1 MTRLER
7 LLQAARAVAGNR
19 ARLAG
24 EIMHA
29 TGLSREGV
37 ELAFTRHFELYPT
50 AEELASLERAA
61 GHAARVHVIL
71 SANVFTAP
79 LRAIALAYAASERV
93 TVRPSRRDPVVARE
107 LVSELGDP
115 NVTIASDDAVDEGE
129 IHVYGRDETI
139 AAVRAA
145 ARVPVKGHGTGMGI
159 VVLSPR
165 ADLEDAA
172 QAIADDVIPF
182 DQRGCLSPRVV
193 FVERGAERLAEH
205 LHRALAATRVPRGQ
219 LTAEER
225 AEARRW
231 IDSAT
236 VAGEVLEGEDHVVA
250 VGRGLLVPP
259 PGRHVQVV
267 PFERL
272 DLHEIGRFVVAV
284 GTDDPDRHALPP
296 HARISPPG
304 MMQRPP
310 LDGPVDRRVG

>member
-1 MTRLER
+1 MSRVER

-37 ELAFTRHFELYPT
+37 ELAFTRHLELYPT
-50 AEELASLERAA
+50 REELAALEKAA
-61 GHAARVHVIL
+61 GRAPRVHVIL

-79 LRAIALAYAASERV
+79 LRALALAYAASPVV
-93 TVRPSRRDPVVARE
+93 TVRPSRRDPVMARE

-115 NVTIASDDAVDEGE
+115 SVTLVTGDAIEEGE

-139 AAVRAA
+139 AEVRAR
-145 ARVPVKGHGTGMGI
+145 ARVAVKGHGTGMGI

-165 ADLEDAA
+165 ADLEEAA
-172 QAIADDVIPF
+172 AAIADDVIPF
-182 DQRGCLSPRVV
+182 DQRGCLSPRLV
-193 FVERGAERLAEH
+193 FVEGDAPRLAEL
-205 LHRALAATRVPRGQ
+205 LHRALEAARVPRGA
-219 LTAEER
+219 LTEDER
-225 AEARRW
+225 IEARRW
-231 IDSAT
+231 LDSAT
-236 VAGEVLEGEDHVVA
+236 MAGEVHQGKDHLVA
-250 VGRGLLVPP
+250 VGGSLVPP

-272 DLHEIGRFVVAV
+272 DLQEIARFVVAV
-284 GTDDPDRHALPP
+284 GTDDPDRYALPP